1 MNAHISAIPYLYKG
15 NYLIFISKANRI
27 PLIIIVKNMHLVY
40 LNKITNQCLRN
51 NNTDFFILQILIE
64 HQALLEVGDSFL
76 LNEVGVGQS
85 LRQNE

>member
-1 MNAHISAIPYLYKG
+1 
-15 NYLIFISKANRI
+15 
-27 PLIIIVKNMHLVY
+27 MHLVY